1 MRLQSVDWQKEHEQF
16 QILCK
21 EKDRLLAKQAKQ
33 ATQISGTQQDS
44 PLPGGILWLHASL
57 VAKWVGHKD
66 PNFSFENV
74 TRLIMMLR
82 VVVVL
87 L

>member
-1 MRLQSVDWQKEHEQF
+1 
-16 QILCK
+16 
-21 EKDRLLAKQAKQ
+21 
-33 ATQISGTQQDS
+33 
-44 PLPGGILWLHASL
+44 LHASL

-66 PNFSFENV
+66 LNISFDNV

>member
-1 MRLQSVDWQKEHEQF
+1 VDWQKEHEQF

-21 EKDRLLAKQAKQ
+21 EKDGLLAKQAEQ
-33 ATQISGTQQDS
+33 ATQISGTHQDS
-44 PLPGGILWLHASL
+44 PLPGGILSLHASL

-66 PNFSFENV
+66 LNISFDNV